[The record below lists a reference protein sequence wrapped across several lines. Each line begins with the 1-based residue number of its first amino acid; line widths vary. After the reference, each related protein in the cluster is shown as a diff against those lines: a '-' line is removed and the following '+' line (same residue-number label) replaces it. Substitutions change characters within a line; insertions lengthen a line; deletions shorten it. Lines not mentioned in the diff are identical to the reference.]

1 MYAKFK
7 ELDVWPSRQ
16 QCNEYMPEHVRNL
29 QMKFTFVS
37 GILEKD
43 WEKKDVLMADHGFNI
58 QDLFEQKRVRVNI
71 PPFLNGKPQLSEE
84 ELVKTR
90 RIATIR
96 IHVER
101 AIETL
106 RTIIFWITIIPASMC
121 QNKFTDQVFL
131 FVQCYKLSTSSH
143 LVMDHFIQY
152 PPIMG

>member
-7 ELDVWPSRQ
+7 ELGVWQSRQ
-16 QCNEYMPEHVRNL
+16 QCNEYMPENVRNL

-101 AIETL
+101 DIENYHIL
-106 RTIIFWITIIPASMC
+106 
-121 QNKFTDQVFL
+121 
-131 FVQCYKLSTSSH
+131 
-143 LVMDHFIQY
+143 DHPRFNVSEQLH
-152 PPIMG
+152 